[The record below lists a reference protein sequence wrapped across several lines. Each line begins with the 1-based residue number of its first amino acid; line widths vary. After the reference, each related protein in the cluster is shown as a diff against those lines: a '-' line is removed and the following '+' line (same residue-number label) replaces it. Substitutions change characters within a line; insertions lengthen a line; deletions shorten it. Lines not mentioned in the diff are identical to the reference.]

1 MELWNITYSVNNN
14 TEVLSVK
21 SDEAPSLEQAVE
33 YLLRYARSNYP
44 VKRPSAD
51 AQEERT
57 AAVQLAECFGITI
70 TGITRAGRVFAQALK
85 H

>member
-1 MELWNITYSVNNN
+1 MDAWNITYSVNHN
-14 TEVLSVK
+14 TEVLTIK
-21 SDEAPSLEQAVE
+21 SAEAPSLEQAVDH
-33 YLLRYARSNYP
+33 LLRYARLHYP

-70 TGITRAGRVFAQALK
+70 TGITRAGRLFEPTLK
-85 H
+85 Q